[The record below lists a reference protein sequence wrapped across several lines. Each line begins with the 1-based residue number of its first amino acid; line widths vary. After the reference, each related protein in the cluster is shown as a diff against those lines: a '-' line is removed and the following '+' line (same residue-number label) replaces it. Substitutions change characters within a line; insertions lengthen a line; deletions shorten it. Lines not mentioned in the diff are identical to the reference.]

1 MDACT
6 IDYVVQQ
13 APRSAEDSIIDILTG
28 AANDEDY
35 RRVFR
40 LVTVRDAM
48 ADLLTPR
55 QYDYL
60 AMAVDGISQQGIAF
74 LYGVDHSTV
83 SRTIGRA
90 KNRLAV
96 YLRFGLLPRLDVDTQ
111 RAYISAREADKRA
124 APL

>member
-1 MDACT
+1 MDAHT

-13 APRSAEDSIIDILTG
+13 APRATEDSIIDILTG
-28 AANDEDY
+28 AANDADY

-60 AMAVDGISQQGIAF
+60 AMSIDGISQQGIARLF
-74 LYGVDHSTV
+74 GVDCSTV

>member
-1 MDACT
+1 MDAHI
-6 IDYVVQQ
+6 IDYVVPH
-13 APRSAEDSIIDILTG
+13 APRAAEDSIIDILTG
-28 AANDEDY
+28 SASDADY

-60 AMAVDGISQQGIAF
+60 AMSIDGISQQGIAR

-96 YLRFGLLPRLDVDTQ
+96 YLRFGLLPRLDADTQ

-124 APL
+124 APV